1 MYKPRVLF
9 PFVEAGMGH
18 IMPQRSIC
26 DAFEEKYGQYVT
38 VIRSRFFSETNDR
51 KLMELEKSFVNEVK
65 KYNRSAAYGFFNMW
79 LMKIFG
85 PRFLS
90 KIIMDKYIPGA
101 MKAATTHMEE
111 FKPDM
116 VVSTHWS
123 TNYYARHLASRPLT
137 VTYIPDIQIIPLC
150 RYENDMTLISAERG
164 YKKALKKYKKRFNKD
179 NLRLVPFAIRKEAF
193 ELSMDKKENRKA
205 LGLAE
210 DKFTVVMFEGGYGL
224 GRMNSIC
231 KLLAQSDLDITVIA
245 ICGMNKK
252 LYNKL
257 KALKPNPGVNLVVE
271 GYCENTLQYIAASD
285 LFLGKS
291 GASSVA
297 EPTYFGVAEIITK
310 YATSMEKDNA
320 EYYIE
325 DVQNA
330 VRIFNPQKAV
340 AKIREFIEHPE
351 EIEKMQENALKY
363 HGNYGSEKT
372 ADVLWEMLCKKYPDL
387 ATIDIETAEHREN
400 RLKKERE
407 EKINDK

>member
-1 MYKPRVLF
+1 
-9 PFVEAGMGH
+9 
-18 IMPQRSIC
+18 MPERSIC
-26 DAFEEKYGQYVT
+26 DAFEEKYGEYVT
-38 VIRSRFFSETNDR
+38 VIRSKFFSETNNRSLID
-51 KLMELEKSFVNEVK
+51 LEKAFVNEVK
-65 KYNRSAAYGFFNMW
+65 KYNHSAAYGYFNMW
-79 LMKIFG
+79 LMKVFG

-90 KIIMDKYIPGA
+90 KIIMDTFIPGA
-101 MKAATTHMEE
+101 KKAATEHMEE

-123 TNYYARHLASRPLT
+123 TNYYARHIPSQPLT
-137 VTYIPDIQIIPLC
+137 VSYIPDIQIIPLC
-150 RYENDMTLISAERG
+150 RYDSDMTLISAERG
-164 YKKALKKYKKRFNKD
+164 YQKALKKYKKRFNKD

-193 ELSMDKKENRKA
+193 ELSMDKKENRKL
-205 LGLAE
+205 LGLDE
-210 DKFTVVMFEGGYGL
+210 DKFTIVMFEGGYGL
-224 GRMNSIC
+224 GRMSSIC
-231 KLLAQSDLDITVIA
+231 KLLAQSDLNLTVIA
-245 ICGMNKK
+245 ICGKNKK

-257 KALKPNPGVNLVVE
+257 KTLKTNPGINLVAK
-271 GYCENTLQYIAASD
+271 GYCDNTLQYIAAAD

-320 EYYIE
+320 AYYIE
-325 DVQNA
+325 DVKNA

-372 ADVLWEMLCKKYPDL
+372 ADVLWEMLCKKYPEL
-387 ATIDIETAEHREN
+387 SAIDVETAEHREL

-407 EKINDK
+407 SRQPAEE